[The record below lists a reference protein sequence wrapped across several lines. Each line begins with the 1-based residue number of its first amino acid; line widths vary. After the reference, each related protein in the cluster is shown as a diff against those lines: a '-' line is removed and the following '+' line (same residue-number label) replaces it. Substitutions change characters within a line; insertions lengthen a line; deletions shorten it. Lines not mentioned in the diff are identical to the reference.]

1 MTIWGWALVVPCTG
15 FAWEAHFLHG
25 PAGISRQLGALSS
38 LKHAND
44 IESIAPL
51 QSGRERAA
59 AARVWAAP
67 SFQVKEGGVR
77 RLARA
82 LPCGRLATGW
92 LQKLCRT
99 LAWPPMAFPAAH
111 GHWSSACSIH
121 AVSCVLPLGLC
132 AWVGST
138 PSPTLIPGQ
147 PVRLCPLLLLDA
159 GLTQSCSRFPAPPCL
174 LFLLAFD
181 YAKRW
186 VRVLGGKRGDGAVTQ
201 SDMRSVD

>member
-1 MTIWGWALVVPCTG
+1 MGLQGSPG
-15 FAWEAHFLHG
+15 
-25 PAGISRQLGALSS
+25 SSGALSS
-38 LKHAND
+38 LKHSDD

-82 LPCGRLATGW
+82 LPCRGLAAGW
-92 LQKLCRT
+92 LEGLCRT

-121 AVSCVLPLGLC
+121 AGSSVLPLRLC

-138 PSPTLIPGQ
+138 PSPTLILGQ

-159 GLTQSCSRFPAPPCL
+159 GLTQSCSLPPTPMPALPSC
-174 LFLLAFD
+174 F
-181 YAKRW
+181 
-186 VRVLGGKRGDGAVTQ
+186 
-201 SDMRSVD
+201 

>member
-1 MTIWGWALVVPCTG
+1 MPGRPTFPTG
-15 FAWEAHFLHG
+15 LQG
-25 PAGISRQLGALSS
+25 SPGSSGAPSS
-38 LKHAND
+38 LKHSDD

-51 QSGRERAA
+51 RSGRERAA

-82 LPCGRLATGW
+82 LPCRGLAAW
-92 LQKLCRT
+92 LVGGTVRT

-111 GHWSSACSIH
+111 GHWASACSVH
-121 AVSCVLPLGLC
+121 AVSCVLPLRLC

-147 PVRLCPLLLLDA
+147 PVRLCPLLLLGA
-159 GLTQSCSRFPAPPCL
+159 GLTQSHSPLPPPCL

-181 YAKRW
+181 
-186 VRVLGGKRGDGAVTQ
+186 
-201 SDMRSVD
+201 